1 MREKYDR
8 QFHVQ
13 INKNGFWRQLTSKA
27 SQASASESRVLAKKN
42 TRKVSSHRFQDTNV
56 ISKFPHCLSGN
67 FRFTQTNKNH
77 QNLHLTLQWPNT
89 LTDQSTP
96 FLEFQISNQNPLFAH
111 VAVTSSQP
119 IWPFF
124 FFFFFSWAPHTH
136 THSYRL
142 SAIFSLR
149 INFTAL
155 ASLSLLKRSIK
166 RRIRVL
172 SAIDSLPT
180 PTTILL
186 FSVSPFIQLLQLL
199 FSTNIV
205 CLFVCLFDWWDL
217 LVDFGEKFVNVLW
230 LY

>member
-27 SQASASESRVLAKKN
+27 SQASASESRVLAKK
-42 TRKVSSHRFQDTNV
+42 TSEKSPATDSR
-56 ISKFPHCLSGN
+56 
-67 FRFTQTNKNH
+67 TQTSF
-77 QNLHLTLQWPNT
+77 QNFHTVFLVILDSRKQIKIIKISTSLHSDVTLSRTNQHRSSNSKSPIKTHFSLTLLWPPVSQFD
-89 LTDQSTP
+89 LS
-96 FLEFQISNQNPLFAH
+96 FLS
-111 VAVTSSQP
+111 
-119 IWPFF
+119 FF
-124 FFFFFSWAPHTH
+124 FFFLEHHTH

-155 ASLSLLKRSIK
+155 SSLSLLKRSIK

-205 CLFVCLFDWWDL
+205 CLFVWLMRFACWFWWK
-217 LVDFGEKFVNVLW
+217 VC
-230 LY
+230 